1 MKQHTLKKSYT
12 FRGRGLHTGKPVEMR
27 LLPAPENQGIVFRRT
42 DLPSAPSVAAT
53 IDHVGRTHRSTTLAV
68 DGVRILTPEHL
79 LSALYGLGVD
89 NATVCLD
96 APEVPALDGCA
107 RIYADTLLTDGLAEQ
122 PADRQEIVVRTPFH
136 YEDPRSGSRINFE
149 PFDGFEIDVTVDFRA
164 RAIGVQQARWDAAS
178 DYARDIAPCRTFCF
192 LREVLPLRLA
202 GLIRGGTLD
211 NALVVSGRGFVG
223 SPTLH
228 FDNEPARHKLLDL
241 LGDLSLAGRPIRG
254 CITAYKPGHLANTQ
268 ALRQFLSAHTL

>member
-1 MKQHTLKKSYT
+1 MRQHTLKGSYT
-12 FRGRGLHTGKPVEMR
+12 FRGRGLHTGKAVEMH

-42 DLPSAPSVAAT
+42 DLPGEPSVAASVEN
-53 IDHVGRTHRSTTLAV
+53 VGRTHRSTTLMAN
-68 DGVRILTPEHL
+68 GVQILTPEHL

-96 APEVPALDGCA
+96 APEVPVLDGCG
-107 RIYADTLLTDGLAEQ
+107 RIYADDILADGLKEQQAER
-122 PADRQEIVVRTPFH
+122 PELVVRKPFV
-136 YEDPRSGSRINFE
+136 YEDSISGSRIAFE
-149 PFDGFEIDVTVDFRA
+149 PSDGFEIDVTVDFRA
-164 RAIGVQQARWDAAS
+164 KAIGVQKARWDASS

-192 LREVLPLRLA
+192 LKEVLPLRLA

-223 SPTLH
+223 HPALH

-254 CITAYKPGHLANTQ
+254 RITAYKPGHRVNTQ
-268 ALRQFLSAHTL
+268 ALREFLFEQML